1 MPVNIS
7 LGNFLIASVKFISTI
22 VKHNK
27 PSHAGTGVPGIFGI
41 RMRIVSILLFL
52 GVNLPHYAHEERQN
66 RLIEHFHNTFNNS
79 VSAEKKGEA
88 NLETDTGF
96 LGKLAK
102 FLDEVLEPH
111 RYRIYNPGVVRLLHI
126 IKQYLERP
134 FVQYFEFPLLNFVR
148 LIEGPF
154 WEECAEKLRTKFC
167 VDIYIDFNSEVIDA
181 GNIGIY
187 LGGPSVYEL
196 KSAKSNLATYMDKT
210 VNPPKEKENDIN
222 DSKSTD
228 RSEPADTD
236 DQKTEQLCEISE
248 EEKVSENNKQIENYL
263 KMEDEKTA
271 PSNNDSSTKEATEFM
286 IIDKVRDSTSVDRS
300 LESGERTDK
309 DDKQTFTRSKS
320 VPASSTTESHDLPNQ
335 GAKRAKYD
343 SECSNE
349 NILQPS
355 PMQELTLFKE
365 NLNLVLM
372 NRPEDNMS

>member
-1 MPVNIS
+1 
-7 LGNFLIASVKFISTI
+7 
-22 VKHNK
+22 
-27 PSHAGTGVPGIFGI
+27 
-41 RMRIVSILLFL
+41 MRIVSILLFS
-52 GVNLPHYAHEERQN
+52 GVNLPHYAQEERQN
-66 RLIEHFHNTFNNS
+66 SLIEYFHNTFNNC
-79 VSAEKKGEA
+79 VSAEKKDET

-96 LGKLAK
+96 LAKLAK

-126 IKQYLERP
+126 IKQYLEKP

-154 WEECAEKLRTKFC
+154 WEECTEKLRTKFC

-187 LGGPSVYEL
+187 VRGPSVYEL

-210 VNPPKEKENDIN
+210 VNPPKEKENDKSE
-222 DSKSTD
+222 SKSTD

-236 DQKTEQLCEISE
+236 DQKTEQLCEIAE
-248 EEKVSENNKQIENYL
+248 EEKVSEDDL

-271 PSNNDSSTKEATEFM
+271 PSNNDSSMKEVAEFV
-286 IIDKVRDSTSVDRS
+286 IIDRVRDPTSVDCS
-300 LESGERTDK
+300 LESGERTNK

-320 VPASSTTESHDLPNQ
+320 VPASSTTESNDPPNQ
-335 GAKRAKYD
+335 RAKRAKYD

-365 NLNLVLM
+365 NLSLVLM
-372 NRPEDNMS
+372 NRPEDNMQ